1 MFSYCLPILTF
12 CLIQLGYDLLECD
25 KVIIPVHQGIHWVLA
40 VIDFKATC
48 VRFYDSLL
56 GNDKGLVEDLLRW
69 VSDEWRNKKEKDVST
84 ESWTVEIPKDI
95 PRQMNG
101 CDCGVF
107 MLKYADYIA
116 SGCPLTFTQADMGY
130 FRRRIVADGLE
141 AGKGGGD

>member
-1 MFSYCLPILTF
+1 LFSNCLPILTF

-116 SGCPLTFTQADMGY
+116 VGCPLTFHQRDMEY
-130 FRRRIVADGLE
+130 FRRRIVADAME
-141 AGKGGGD
+141 KGN

>member
-1 MFSYCLPILTF
+1 LFSNCLPILTF

-69 VSDEWRNKKEKDVST
+69 VTDEWRNKKEKDVST
-84 ESWTVEIPKDI
+84 ESWSVEIPKDI

-116 SGCPLTFTQADMGY
+116 VGCPLTFHQRDMEY
-130 FRRRIVADGLE
+130 FRRRIVADAME
-141 AGKGGGD
+141 KGN